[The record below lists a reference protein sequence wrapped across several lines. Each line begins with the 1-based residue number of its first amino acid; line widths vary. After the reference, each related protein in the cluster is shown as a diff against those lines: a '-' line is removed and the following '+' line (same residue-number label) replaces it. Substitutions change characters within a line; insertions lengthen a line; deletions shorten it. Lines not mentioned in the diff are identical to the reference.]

1 MDGIAATAVATVIAA
16 GIGALAAWA
25 TGRSAA
31 RAQVIAAATSSR
43 SDLEQQAFDRAK
55 GFYTDVIDRQA
66 GEIRDLEGDVDR
78 LKGEVSQLRTE
89 LARAR
94 EDLDHARTE
103 LQDTR
108 AELNAARAVL
118 QLRYPD
124 EP

>member
-31 RAQVIAAATSSR
+31 RAQVIAASTSSR
-43 SDLEQQAFDRAK
+43 SDLEQEAFERAK
-55 GFYTDVIDRQA
+55 GFYTDTIDRQA
-66 GEIRDLEGDVDR
+66 GEIRDLEGDVGR

-89 LARAR
+89 LAAAR
-94 EDLDHARTE
+94 EDLGRA
-103 LQDTR
+103 R
-108 AELNAARAVL
+108 AELAAAKAVL